1 MKKLDWK
8 EENGQLLVSFENRA
22 DTYIFDKNKD
32 GTAVLAV
39 SACMEDRCAFNP
51 LLIFGPE
58 CTAKSALIDGF
69 ASNYPYGKVIK
80 VDALQIN
87 YLSDYSNTAMIVI
100 DNLKSIKNNYQS
112 QIKLGEWIIDN
123 LKKDIQ
129 FVLVFDEEQ
138 SPVYSEI
145 WKLLKYNG
153 EGRAFRVTMESENAL
168 IKCGR
173 I

>member
-8 EENGQLLVSFENRA
+8 EENGQLLVSFENIA
-22 DTYIFDKNKD
+22 DTYIFDKKKD

-58 CTAKSALIDGF
+58 GTAKSALIDGF
-69 ASNYPYGKVIK
+69 ASNYPYRNVII
-80 VDALQIN
+80 VDALQID

-100 DNLKSIKNNYQS
+100 DNLKPIKNDYHAQR
-112 QIKLGEWIIDN
+112 KLGEWIIDN

-145 WKLLKYNG
+145 WKILKYNG
-153 EGRAFRVTMESENAL
+153 DGRALRVTMESENVL